1 MSVQVSYKKQTLLGI
16 IGLIIIFSVIEVIA
30 NVWWFTQVNCEFEEN
45 EIFSQMNDAKIRQLC
60 VDLYEV
66 KTSGMELIPKQES
79 QSITINSLGFR
90 GGEFSVEKPN
100 SVYRIFMLGG
110 STMFGY
116 GATSDETTIPGYVQE
131 FFQNNYE
138 GIDIQVINAG
148 IQGADSF
155 AELNLIETKLLNYSP
170 NMIII
175 YDGWNDLREQNSPS
189 EIYNNWDS
197 MCKLGKQNEFDVIVA
212 LQPIAGFGNKA
223 LTKQELELSKSGTD
237 YDNNPLIDSFEKYNE
252 YTKNLERLENCQ
264 TNVNL
269 RSVFDN
275 ETSPIY
281 WDQGHVSDKG
291 NNLVASAL
299 QEKIKQILPENLPK
313 SVQINGTNE
322 VDSNQAEMQIR
333 HLFSSYKTPLMFNS
347 IFSFE
352 KIDQNIVEE
361 PKNMVFETQSKIHND
376 EEITIIIES
385 TSNEDGSK
393 SLKIKTINKTNDSLI
408 PNVTYFLNIEKDG
421 EMILNDFFYVEGEIF
436 ELEIMTINSN
446 EIEIFG
452 ERQYAHNAIIADV
465 VPPVKLSGPLFEDN
479 IVYDFNIGLRTLYDP
494 SNWTFSLDGF
504 HVEIIL

>member
-1 MSVQVSYKKQTLLGI
+1 MSVQVSYKKQILLGI
-16 IGLIIIFSVIEVIA
+16 IGLIIIFSIIEVIA

-45 EIFSQMNDAKIRQLC
+45 EIFSQMDDAKILQLC
-60 VDLYEV
+60 ADLYDV
-66 KTSGMELIPKQES
+66 KTLGMELIPNQES

-90 GGEFSVEKPN
+90 GGEFSIEKPN

-116 GATSDETTIPGYVQE
+116 GATSDETTIPGHVQE

-197 MCKLGKQNEFDVIVA
+197 MCELGKQNEFDVIVA

-223 LTKQELELSKSGTD
+223 LTIQELELSKSGTD
-237 YDNNPLIDSFEKYNE
+237 YDNILLINSFDKYNE

-264 TNVNL
+264 MNVNL

-291 NNLVASAL
+291 NNLVASTL

-333 HLFSSYKTPLMFNS
+333 YLFSSYKTPLMFNS

-352 KIDQNIVEE
+352 KIDQDIVEK
-361 PKNMVFETQSKIHND
+361 PKNMIFETQTKIYNE
-376 EEITIIIES
+376 EEISIIIEPS
-385 TSNEDGSK
+385 SNEDSK
-393 SLKIKTINKTNDSLI
+393 FLKIKTINKTNGSLI

-421 EMILNDFFYVEGEIF
+421 EMILNDFFYVEGEVF

-465 VPPVKLSGPLFEDN
+465 VPPVRLSGPLFEDN
-479 IVYDFNIGLRTLYDP
+479 IAYDFNIELRTLYDP

-504 HVEIIL
+504 RVEIIL

>member
-1 MSVQVSYKKQTLLGI
+1 MSVQVSYKKQTFLTI
-16 IGLIIIFSVIEVIA
+16 IGLIIIFLVIEVIA

-45 EIFSQMNDAKIRQLC
+45 EIFSQMDDAKILQLC
-60 VDLYEV
+60 ADLYEV
-66 KTSGMELIPKQES
+66 KTSGMELIPNQES

-90 GGEFSVEKPN
+90 GDEFSVEKPN

-197 MCKLGKQNEFDVIVA
+197 MCELGKQNEFDVIVA

-223 LTKQELELSKSGTD
+223 LTIQELELSKSGTD
-237 YDNNPLIDSFEKYNE
+237 YDNILLTDSIEKYNE

-264 TNVNL
+264 MNVNL

-291 NNLVASAL
+291 NNLVASTL

-322 VDSNQAEMQIR
+322 VDSNQTEMQIR
-333 HLFSSYKTPLMFNS
+333 YLFSSYKTPLMFGS
-347 IFSFE
+347 IFSLE
-352 KIDQNIVEE
+352 KIDQDIVEK
-361 PKNMVFETQSKIHND
+361 PKNMIFETQTKIYNE
-376 EEITIIIES
+376 EEISIIIEPS
-385 TSNEDGSK
+385 SNEDGSK
-393 SLKIKTINKTNDSLI
+393 SLKIKTINKTNGSLI

-465 VPPVKLSGPLFEDN
+465 VPPVRLSGPLFEDN
-479 IVYDFNIGLRTLYDP
+479 IAYDFNIGLRTLYDP
-494 SNWTFSLDGF
+494 SNWIFSLDGF